1 MESNLSQSQSRPP
14 SVNSVHSVNLGSTYS
29 GYFPQMHNHNAQN
42 VLQQQQQQPQA
53 NISLGSMHYQPN
65 TTYPMSYSVQSQHQP
80 QIHPQQQPQPYVSG
94 NNQTVSMNYHYSI
107 SASAAAAAAAAA
119 FSSYHHQQ
127 NHQNH
132 NYQQQAQQQQMVQWP
147 ASNVQQQQVGQYYPQ
162 QQIQQV
168 QPIQQQPSDYQQYV
182 SQYYRE
188 YYRRL
193 MYQQHQQQIQAQ
205 QRAPHKFSR
214 IHAHGSFSSHDNR
227 LMVIEPNCRVALY
240 NLQEI
245 FTEQLYSS
253 LHLQSLLTHTTTV
266 QQSTDDGCTRTL
278 LPFNDSKIAL
288 NWIRIRMLEDSNVNY
303 ELKLILKVI
312 IMLYH
317 HNGSVSGFDLSELL
331 YEIVSGGLNNDSTDL
346 STDKLSQT
354 GSDQVSQSKEQL
366 LGHMR
371 KLLMR
376 GQRRVAITFAQ
387 NNGLFDHAIALAY
400 LTVFLTPNVVTQG
413 FDNGTMISTIRKFI
427 NTTLNVTDPLFV
439 FYSHLLQIAA
449 NHANLSN
456 TTGNPIPNTAN
467 SKIESLE
474 SFIILLAND
483 IQFDKVEI
491 TNNSLR
497 NLIDLM
503 IALLKND
510 YDYVLPDDLFTE
522 RFDCLLVNECL
533 EFARFEGQ
541 RHNPRLLLRKLE
553 FAFELFDF
561 GFGRQALNYCSQIRA
576 KLTEASLDLK
586 YVQENTTQMRASRLA
601 QFLLPLSNL
610 PETDD
615 DENREYI
622 CNLWL
627 FQMLKIITRYESSK
641 TAKFDSPLI
650 KVVESESAA
659 AEDGEDENS
668 CDIDETEHD
677 DETTG
682 NDIEDE
688 DLSEEIE
695 IDKNVSDKTNEP
707 KHSNTRN
714 EKNKNESKIEQDKS
728 LKLRT
733 LPLNQTPTTKNI
745 SQQMMNDTDN
755 SNNIKHSTPILND
768 SKNHEE
774 LKVQSESSTQ
784 ELPLSPPPATPSQ
797 YNQQQYDGAS
807 FQSLPSQP
815 KEMFNQH
822 FNANSR
828 ALNSIQETP
837 FERTE
842 SFSSNPSQPQSPIKS
857 SMQPSQLQQTTSFD
871 YFASNG
877 SSSFNTNSLQN
888 ELPSPQGDV
897 QDSMPRRD
905 SVNNNNNSSINF
917 FQPPP
922 PPSFDSSPPV
932 LDFMSSGQVTN
943 IPTFDPISL
952 DDNDQHNSSSMMAT
966 AAGFNPNNGSRD
978 FYQQSNQNNNT
989 QPKSDSNKVGDQ
1001 KDSNLSKNSPSK
1013 NGGILSSFFGKFKT
1027 KNQAILPDDSNPSIV
1042 YDPVLKRWVDKSA
1055 GDQGADAGLPP
1066 PPPKIPMGM
1075 MADTTVTNGNNNSN
1089 PKSEPNSTI
1098 SSPMNANFP
1107 SSPSFPSFDSSF
1119 NQPAPT
1125 AAAGSG
1131 PMPNSNPIPNGNLT
1145 PFPSMPQ
1152 PPPSAN
1158 QFRGIGSMRKNR
1170 YIDVLNNTQLNK
1182 N

>member
-1 MESNLSQSQSRPP
+1 MPIDRVRHSQTEAKRVDRRVKGRLVEGYSIKKASNMNNMESNLSQSQSRPP

-42 VLQQQQQQPQA
+42 VLQQQQQPQA

-80 QIHPQQQPQPYVSG
+80 QIHPQQQPQPY
-94 NNQTVSMNYHYSI
+94 
-107 SASAAAAAAAAA
+107 
-119 FSSYHHQQ
+119 
-127 NHQNH
+127 
-132 NYQQQAQQQQMVQWP
+132 
-147 ASNVQQQQVGQYYPQ
+147 
-162 QQIQQV
+162 
-168 QPIQQQPSDYQQYV
+168 
-182 SQYYRE
+182 
-188 YYRRL
+188 
-193 MYQQHQQQIQAQ
+193 

-312 IMLYH
+312 IMLYN

-400 LTVFLTPNVVTQG
+400 LTVFLTPNVVTQ
-413 FDNGTMISTIRKFI
+413 
-427 NTTLNVTDPLFV
+427 VFV

-797 YNQQQYDGAS
+797 YNQQQNDGAS

-828 ALNSIQETP
+828 ALNSIQEAP

-877 SSSFNTNSLQN
+877 SSSFNMNSLQN